1 MSFKMTPM
9 LSSIS
14 FLAISSMRIAY
25 WMGDKTAPY
34 LMTLLML
41 TSSLGP
47 KTVLTLTLFSLLR
60 EDARRECENNFINDL
75 KRKFLPDYKDV
86 FDFLLAQI
94 VFKLFTF
101 YCAKF
106 NTFAYIKKSLNGI
119 FSEPHFFCLGTFF
132 FLE

>member
-1 MSFKMTPM
+1 
-9 LSSIS
+9 
-14 FLAISSMRIAY
+14 
-25 WMGDKTAPY
+25 MGDKTAPY

-106 NTFAYIKKSLNGI
+106 NTFAYTATAKINVTPL
-119 FSEPHFFCLGTFF
+119 PF
-132 FLE
+132 FLEIPEIRIYIQIKFQSCSMRV